1 MNVLITGGTGLV
13 GKVLTKLLQEKNYTV
28 SYLSR
33 SKQSGSIKTYHWDI
47 EKKQIDIEAISQTD
61 YIVHLAGAGVADKR
75 WTDSYKKEI
84 IDSRVVSTQLLAEA
98 IEKSSKKPKAFV
110 SASAVGFYGFD
121 TKDILLT
128 ENSPKG
134 DGFLAEVTEK
144 WEKSIEA
151 ISNLG
156 IRTAIMRI
164 GIVLAKEGGALAKI
178 MQPIQFFAGSA
189 LGSGKQYMSW
199 IHIKD
204 MARMLVYAFEN
215 ENIQGIYNAVG
226 NKPVTNADFTKAIA
240 KTMGKPLFLPNVPS
254 FALNLLLG
262 EMASMVVGGNN
273 VSNEKIVKAGF
284 EYEFATLES
293 ALKDLIR

>member
-47 EKKQIDIEAISQTD
+47 DKKQIDIEAIAQAD

-84 IDSRVVSTQLLAEA
+84 IDSRVISTQLLVEA
-98 IEKSSKKPKAFV
+98 MDKSPKKPKAFV

-121 TKDILLT
+121 TKDTLLQ
-128 ENSPKG
+128 ENAPKG
-134 DGFLAEVTEK
+134 DGFLAAVTEK
-144 WEKSIEA
+144 WENSIEEV
-151 ISNLG
+151 SKFG
-156 IRTAIMRI
+156 VRTTIMRI
-164 GIVLAKEGGALAKI
+164 GIVLAKEGGALQKI
-178 MQPIQFFAGSA
+178 MQPVQFFAGSP

-204 MARMLVYAFEN
+204 MARMLIYALEN
-215 ENIQGIYNAVG
+215 ESIQGIYNAVG
-226 NKPVTNADFTKAIA
+226 NNPVTNADFTKAVA
-240 KTMGKPLFLPNVPS
+240 KVMGKPLFLPNVPS
-254 FALNLLLG
+254 FALNLILG
-262 EMASMVVGGNN
+262 EMASMVVGGNK
-273 VSNEKIVKAGF
+273 VSNEKIVNAGF
-284 EYEFATLES
+284 QYKFATLES
-293 ALKDLIR
+293 ALKDLIS

>member
-33 SKQSGSIKTYHWDI
+33 NVQKGSIQTYHWDI
-47 EKKQIDIEAISQTD
+47 AKKEIDVEAINQTD
-61 YIVHLAGAGVADKR
+61 YIIHLAGAGVADKR

-84 IDSRVVSTQLLAEA
+84 IDSRVVSTQLLAQA
-98 IEKSSKKPKAFV
+98 IQQSPKKPRAFI

-121 TKDILLT
+121 TKDTFLK
-128 ENSPKG
+128 ENAPKG

-144 WEKSIEA
+144 WEKSVES
-151 ISNLG
+151 ISNLS

-164 GIVLAKEGGALAKI
+164 GIVLAKEGGALQKI
-178 MQPIQFFAGSA
+178 MQPVQFLAGSP

-204 MARMLVYAFEN
+204 MARMLIHALEN

-226 NKPVTNADFTKAIA
+226 NNPVTNETFTKAVA
-240 KTMGKPLFLPNVPS
+240 KAMGKPLFLPNVPS
-254 FALNLLLG
+254 FVLNLILG

-273 VSNEKIVKAGF
+273 VSNEKIVQSGF
-284 EYEFATLES
+284 QYEFATLES
-293 ALKDLIR
+293 ALKDLI

>member
-13 GKVLTKLLQEKNYTV
+13 GKVLTKILQEKNYTV

-47 EKKQIDIEAISQTD
+47 TKKEIDVEAISQAD

-75 WTDSYKKEI
+75 WTDLYKKEI
-84 IDSRVVSTQLLAEA
+84 IDSRVISTQLLTQA
-98 IEKSSKKPKAFV
+98 IQQSSKKPKAFV

-121 TKDILLT
+121 TKDTLLT

-134 DGFLAEVTEK
+134 EGFLADVTEK
-144 WEKSIEA
+144 WEKSVEE

-178 MQPIQFFAGSA
+178 MQPVQFFAGSP

-199 IHIKD
+199 IHIRD
-204 MARMLVYAFEN
+204 MARMLIYAFEN
-215 ENIQGIYNAVG
+215 ENIRGFYNAVG
-226 NKPVTNADFTKAIA
+226 NSPVTNEDFTKEVA
-240 KTMGKPLFLPNVPS
+240 KILKKPLFLPNVPS

-262 EMASMVVGGNN
+262 EMASMVVGGNR

-284 EYEFATLES
+284 EYEFAILES
-293 ALKDLIR
+293 ALKDLIG